1 MCLRLG
7 FPHPRYLLPYLT
19 AKDIAEWKA
28 FSRLEPFGELEEEY
42 RFGMLA
48 AVSSEPNRN
57 PKIVTNPFKPWDF
70 FPRCKPNEVKEE
82 EKLIEEEEGEEDPEA
97 LEALNMEFALML
109 GQPVEEGNN
118 GSKPTS

>member
-1 MCLRLG
+1 
-7 FPHPRYLLPYLT
+7 
-19 AKDIAEWKA
+19 
-28 FSRLEPFGELEEEY
+28 
-42 RFGMLA
+42 MLA

-57 PKIVTNPFKPWDF
+57 PKIVTNPFKQWDF

-109 GQPVEEGNN
+109 GQPLEEGNN
-118 GSKPTS
+118 GSKQTS